1 MSYDL
6 MVFNPAAAPRN
17 QEAFMTWYQQQ
28 AKWVEDH
35 DYNKPEVSSKELHN
49 WFMEIKETFPPMDG
63 PYASD
68 DVSENQTLADYSIGQ
83 DVIYVAFG
91 WVFADQVYPLVK
103 KLAAKHQVGF
113 FDASGNSDIF
123 FPDGSSQLVSII
135 ERSKPWWKFWA

>member
-17 QEAFMTWYQQQ
+17 QKAFMVWYQQQ
-28 AKWVEDH
+28 AKWVENH
-35 DYNKPEVSSKELHN
+35 DYNNPEVSSKELHN
-49 WFMEIKETFPPMDG
+49 WFIEIKETFPPMNG

-68 DVSENQTLADYSIGQ
+68 DVSEDQTLADYSIGQ
-83 DVIYVAFG
+83 DMIYVAFG
-91 WVFADQVYPLVK
+91 WVFADQAYPLVK
-103 KLAAKHQVGF
+103 NLAAKYQVGF

-123 FPDGSSQLVSII
+123 FPDGYGQLVSII